1 MKKLVIKTTLITLA
15 SLIGTIIIAFSA
27 VAIFAPGFT
36 AGIFDGVGNYSATVF
51 FYQKQYSKT
60 GDINDLS
67 ILVNKIDLEN
77 DSERAEKYLDL
88 MLKHD
93 DFDFYCDSQSQ
104 SEDFSL
110 VEYYC
115 GNYAY
120 ALALNGKFDEAISVA
135 ENFVSENSY
144 TKNNPYTVL
153 IYGVENLSNA
163 QIQTILSKLNLLS
176 QTEKEKAN
184 SDIEYLNQLLG

>member
-163 QIQTILSKLNLLS
+163 QIQTILGKLNLLS

>member
-88 MLKHD
+88 MLKHE

-163 QIQTILSKLNLLS
+163 QIQIILGKLNLLS